1 MVCCVLRGEPS
12 AVPVRWVGA
21 ILAGDTAKGD
31 LRHVGEAVRLLR
43 PQVPVLII
51 TTDGDP
57 ERVNTAGV
65 PVAAAASAGSAGMIL
80 AALDWTAEHAWA
92 TPWVATILAASTPT
106 PPDLVARLSAAVTG
120 CEAEAACVAQG
131 GRLVFEH
138 GLWPVMLRRDLRRI
152 VADKGSLADWVRG
165 LTVAIV

>member
-12 AVPVRWVGA
+12 AVPVQWVGA

-31 LRHVGEAVRLLR
+31 LRHVGDAVRRLR

-51 TTDGDP
+51 STDGDP
-57 ERVNTAGV
+57 GRVNTAGV
-65 PVAAAASAGSAGMIL
+65 PVAVAESAGSAGMML
-80 AALDWTAEHAWA
+80 AALDWAAEHAWA
-92 TPWVATILAASTPT
+92 TPWVATVPAASTT
-106 PPDLVARLSAAVTG
+106 LPPNLVARLSAAVTG
-120 CEAEAACVAQG
+120 CEADAACIAEG
-131 GRLVFEH
+131 GHLVFEH
-138 GLWPVMLRRDLRRI
+138 GLWPVRLRRDLRRV